1 MIFFKFIIQIFL
13 IYFLI
18 IFNTNASVYDFSCE
32 RKSVYKKNTNIINS
46 ILKKKMFFRIDTLKN
61 KGFLGI
67 YSSSVKIN
75 KNDGKIYLSFD
86 VSNDDEN
93 IFKINVKF
101 NPYYI
106 SKDNITETS
115 PLSVYLDLNKF
126 KSQGIVKLDK
136 WGQEWF
142 EKIGDATYECD
153 NWNAK
158 KFKEYFEKDFFNKND
173 NIY

>member
-1 MIFFKFIIQIFL
+1 
-13 IYFLI
+13 
-18 IFNTNASVYDFSCE
+18 
-32 RKSVYKKNTNIINS
+32 
-46 ILKKKMFFRIDTLKN
+46 MFFRIDTLKN

-158 KFKEYFEKDFFNKND
+158 KFKEYFEKDYFNKND